1 MTNINKGKVSNI
13 LDGGKAVAV
22 APYSGGTVT
31 PALTVPFFLIG
42 ALPINTP
49 VVYVL
54 FEDGTGLVLAR
65 MDGQGNNGGEQYIGG
80 DA

>member
-1 MTNINKGKVSNI
+1 MNVNKGKVSNI

-22 APYSGGTVT
+22 TPYLGGTVT
-31 PALTVPFFLIG
+31 PALTVPYDLIG

-54 FEDGTGLVLAR
+54 FEDGTGIILTR
-65 MDGQGNNGGEQYIGG
+65 MDGQSNYNAGGE
-80 DA
+80 A